1 MSINEFLT
9 SQNVNLLWEVIKE
22 DDINKLFTVE
32 QLNKVKIYIQKTINE
47 FFEKERINA
56 ASLKD
61 INKKYIMFVISYAH
75 KNLFIKNTNVIDISN
90 VEKPELVTFEDI
102 KKDRKNNFELEL
114 QKKQEEFTNAVTYK
128 KPETP
133 DFSDKLDEPIYQSD
147 TLIEKIILQRNKEE
161 EIFKNSIP
169 INQEWITPKE
179 TSIKK
184 EKYISENPNLIKIE
198 NNIASPLN
206 DIIDLNSSKKHIT
219 WKDQEKEETETMNV
233 FSKLKKIDNNE
244 EIKNIKE
251 EMKIMHTKI
260 EELDKTMNNI
270 LILLKETK
278 K

>member
-1 MSINEFLT
+1 MSINDFLT
-9 SQNVNLLWEVIKE
+9 SKNVNLLWDVIKE
-22 DDINKLFTVE
+22 DDLNKMCTLE
-32 QLNKVKIYIQKTINE
+32 QLNQLKIFIQRTINE
-47 FFEKERINA
+47 FFEKEKVNTL
-56 ASLKD
+56 SLKD

-75 KNLFIKNTNVIDISN
+75 KNLLTKKTNIIDISN

-133 DFSDKLDEPIYQSD
+133 NFSDKLDEPIYQSD
-147 TLIEKIILQRNKEE
+147 TLMEKIILQRTKEE
-161 EIFKNSIP
+161 EIFKNSVP

-184 EKYISENPNLIKIE
+184 EKYISETLNFIKIE
-198 NNIASPLN
+198 NNIATPLN
-206 DIIDLNSSKKHIT
+206 DIIDLNSSKKHIS
-219 WKDQEKEETETMNV
+219 WKDQEIEENETINV

-270 LILLKETK
+270 LVLLKETK